1 MWEVFLCKPAIYNL
15 KMLGGE
21 NHKRR
26 EAKYLKLSGRKQ
38 KGKNMIFDLK
48 LVERKTLKETVVSFY
63 ISRYHLSQISG
74 TLFRIIRK
82 KIFIANFY
90 FCNGFTQTL
99 STSLM
104 TEICLMWQKL
114 FCWCLL
120 ISIQHL
126 WYNGVIWILQR
137 NENSYKMKIL
147 V

>member
-82 KIFIANFY
+82 KIFITNFY

-104 TEICLMWQKL
+104 TEICLVWQKL

-137 NENSYKMKIL
+137 NENSHKMQIL

>member
-1 MWEVFLCKPAIYNL
+1 
-15 KMLGGE
+15 MLGGE

-26 EAKYLKLSGRKQ
+26 EAKYLKLSERKQ

-82 KIFIANFY
+82 KIFITNFY

-104 TEICLMWQKL
+104 TEICLM
-114 FCWCLL
+114 
-120 ISIQHL
+120 
-126 WYNGVIWILQR
+126 
-137 NENSYKMKIL
+137 
-147 V
+147 